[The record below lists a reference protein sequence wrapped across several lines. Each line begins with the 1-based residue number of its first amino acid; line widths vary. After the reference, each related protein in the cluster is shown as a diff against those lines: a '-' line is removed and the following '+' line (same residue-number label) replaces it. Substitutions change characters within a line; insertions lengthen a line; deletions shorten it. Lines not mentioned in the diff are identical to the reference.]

1 MIKMDI
7 VFSDEV
13 KKAIEGKGLKVDD
26 IKKVIEGAEAS
37 NDKITNGSK
46 FIAKKVLG
54 DVTVYADYSVGGSI
68 TVNSGYAHKMKLQ
81 DIVMDTAD
89 SEWTYV
95 KNGKKIRKGH
105 TNLSF
110 MGATRSA
117 PSLVDPASGES
128 WLEEYLAAKTIA
140 VAEML
145 FSQKRA

>member
-1 MIKMDI
+1 MAEFII
-7 VFSDEV
+7 SDEV
-13 KKAIEGKGLKVDD
+13 KAGIEGKGLKVDD
-26 IKKVIEGAEAS
+26 IKKIIEAAEAS
-37 NDKITNGSK
+37 KDKITNGSK

-54 DVTVYADYSVGGSI
+54 DVTAYADYSVDGSKI

-89 SEWTYV
+89 TEWTYC
-95 KNGKKIRKGH
+95 KNGAKIRKGH

-110 MGATRSA
+110 AGATRSA

-145 FSQKRA
+145 FSAKRA

>member
-1 MIKMDI
+1 MAEFL
-7 VFSDEV
+7 VSDDV
-13 KKAIEGKGLKVDD
+13 KKLIESRGLKVDD
-26 IKKVIEGAEAS
+26 IKKVILDAEKTK
-37 NDKITNGSK
+37 DKITNGSK
-46 FIAKKVLG
+46 CIAKKLMG
-54 DVTVYADYSVGGSI
+54 DVTVYADYSAENGKI
-68 TVNSGYAHKMKLQ
+68 RINSGYGHKMKIL

-95 KNGKKIRKGH
+95 KTGAKVRKGH

-110 MGATRSA
+110 VGATRSA
-117 PSLVDPASGES
+117 PSLVAPASGES

>member
-1 MIKMDI
+1 MEFII
-7 VFSDEV
+7 SDEV
-13 KKAIEGKGLKVDD
+13 KKAIEGKGLKVAD
-26 IKKVIEGAEAS
+26 IESVIKAAEAAK
-37 NDKITNGSK
+37 DKITNGSK
-46 FIAKKVLG
+46 CIAKKKLG
-54 DVTVYADYSVGGSI
+54 DVTVYADYSAENGKVRI
-68 TVNSGYAHKMKLQ
+68 NSGYAHKMVLQ
-81 DIVMDTAD
+81 DIVMDTGD
-89 SEWTYV
+89 TEWTYV
-95 KNGKKIRKGH
+95 KNGAKIRKGH